1 MKASAVLK
9 AMELLRSLGSAS
21 MAWLA
26 VLWAA
31 A

>member
-1 MKASAVLK
+1 MKALAELK
-9 AMELLRSLGSAS
+9 EMGLLRSLGSTS